1 MKITIYNK
9 INDEIIETLELR
21 KNATHKA
28 IIDKIKILISKKYN
42 CNVTRLLPTGKID
55 FETGLQDIS
64 YVLFGDY
71 LPFRQIY
78 FIREG

>member
-9 INDEIIETLELR
+9 YNDEIIGTLELR
-21 KNATHKA
+21 KNTTHKT
-28 IIDKIKILISKKYN
+28 IIDKIKTFISEKYN

-55 FETGLQDIS
+55 FETGLQDITHI
-64 YVLFGDY
+64 LFGEH

-78 FIREG
+78 FIRGG

>member
-9 INDEIIETLELR
+9 YNDEIIGVLELR
-21 KNATHKA
+21 KNATHKT
-28 IIDKIKILISKKYN
+28 IIDKIKAFISDKYN

-55 FETGLQDIS
+55 FETGLQDITHI
-64 YVLFGDY
+64 LFGDY